1 MAFCGYKSRH
11 PARDFSRRLSLR
23 DFYGARPCSTGLA
36 LGRAKIVPIT
46 TDQKA
51 DPDVTLLGNT
61 YEAGIEHE
69 GI

>member
-1 MAFCGYKSRH
+1 M
-11 PARDFSRRLSLR
+11 
-23 DFYGARPCSTGLA
+23 GLVP
-36 LGRAKIVPIT
+36 GRAKIVPIT

-51 DPDVTLLGNT
+51 DPDVTLLGNA

>member
-1 MAFCGYKSRH
+1 M
-11 PARDFSRRLSLR
+11 
-23 DFYGARPCSTGLA
+23 GLV

-51 DPDVTLLGNT
+51 DPDVTLLGNA